1 MIQILPDLRF
11 YVLIAQ
17 HQSVWL
23 TKVTWALR
31 RVCQFSARTKLEW
44 TWQNITWLS
53 LLWLVDTNNQQE
65 LSKFDQLEV
74 LIFSHIQSLSCD
86 FMSILNCSWFSVG
99 VFYIICDLTSPRF
112 SINFLTS
119 SLIYFKGEQQSNI
132 MTSYFILY
140 SGQD

>member
-1 MIQILPDLRF
+1 MYRPHYMIQILPDLRF
-11 YVLIAQ
+11 YVLIAG

-31 RVCQFSARTKLEW
+31 RMCQFSARTKLEW
-44 TWQNITWLS
+44 TWQP
-53 LLWLVDTNNQQE
+53 WLVDINNQEQE
-65 LSKFDQLEV
+65 LNKSKLEV
-74 LIFSHIQSLSCD
+74 LISSHFHSLLRESKY
-86 FMSILNCSWFSVG
+86 ILKCPWFSVG
-99 VFYIICDLTSPRF
+99 LFCIICDLTSPRF

-132 MTSYFILY
+132 MTSYFIFY